1 MGKVSIIPSYRTVSR
16 IEDVGKAS
24 EDLFLRGMNFP
35 DEGVLRK
42 IFGIPMIL
50 FWQRRNTSFF
60 NLLNQTIEN
69 KSVEG

>member
-16 IEDVGKAS
+16 IGDVGKAS
-24 EDLFLRGMNFP
+24 EDLFLRGMNLP

-42 IFGIPMIL
+42 IFWIPMIL
-50 FWQRRNTSFF
+50 FRQRRNTSFF